1 MTLQIEVVSDVV
13 CPWCFI
19 GKRRLEEALRRRA
32 ADPQAGTVSVRWRP
46 FQLNPDLPET
56 GMARA
61 DYVARKFGDRAGQIY
76 ARVSDVGKSVG
87 IDFDFERIARQPNT
101 LAAHQLIAF
110 AEAAVSTA
118 DGAGPQAGQ
127 DAMVERLFRGYFLE
141 GADLTDTQVL
151 LDLAQQA
158 GFDRAAAAAAL
169 ADRDQRWAMENDE
182 QAARALGVE
191 GVPFFIFNR
200 RLAVSGAQEPEVL
213 LQAMERVEAM
223 ALT

>member
-19 GKRRLEEALRRRA
+19 GKRRLEAALRLRA
-32 ADPQAGTVSVRWRP
+32 ADAQAEPVSVRWRP
-46 FQLNPDLPET
+46 FQLNPDLPEA
-56 GMARA
+56 GVARA
-61 DYVARKFGDRAGQIY
+61 DYVARKFGDRAAQIY
-76 ARVSDVGKSVG
+76 ARVAGVGTSVG
-87 IDFDFERIARQPNT
+87 IDFAFERIARQPNT

-110 AEAAVSTA
+110 AESA
-118 DGAGPQAGQ
+118 AGPGQ

-141 GADLTDTQVL
+141 GADLTDASVL
-151 LDLAQQA
+151 LDLAADA
-158 GFDRAAAAAAL
+158 GFDRAAAAVAL

-213 LQAMERVEAM
+213 LQAMERAS
-223 ALT
+223 ATATT